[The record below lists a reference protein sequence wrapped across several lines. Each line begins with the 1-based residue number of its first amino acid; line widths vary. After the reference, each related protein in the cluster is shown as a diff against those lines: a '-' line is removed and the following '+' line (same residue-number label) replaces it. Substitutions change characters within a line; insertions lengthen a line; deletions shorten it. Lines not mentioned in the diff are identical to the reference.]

1 MIKMGRLDKKFSE
14 TANTSVR
21 SSKEYER
28 YRKKF
33 NSKGKRKHARFD

>member
-1 MIKMGRLDKKFSE
+1 MGRLDKGVAE
-14 TANTSVR
+14 VANTSVR

-33 NSKGKRKHARFD
+33 NSKGNRKHARFD